1 MDVPS
6 SGRVVVVLNV
16 NNSHIDW
23 ILVVYD
29 VDKGH
34 ITILKPKFC
43 FSIKSSKQSGLG
55 RSGHASQPGSSA
67 SFHRLSYYHA

>member
-1 MDVPS
+1 MDFPS
-6 SGRVVVVLNV
+6 SGRVGVVLNV
-16 NNSHIDW
+16 NDSHIDW

-34 ITILKPKFC
+34 ITVFKTKFC
-43 FSIKSSKQSGLG
+43 FSIKSGKQPGLG
-55 RSGHASQPGSSA
+55 LPGYASQPGFSA